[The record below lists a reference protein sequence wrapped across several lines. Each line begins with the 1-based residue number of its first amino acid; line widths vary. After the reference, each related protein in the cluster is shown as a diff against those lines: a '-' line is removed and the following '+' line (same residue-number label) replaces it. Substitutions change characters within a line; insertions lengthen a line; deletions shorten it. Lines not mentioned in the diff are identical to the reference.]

1 MVFVLADEAFHLE
14 AVVLQAVVAFDEPLD
29 RLSLTEFI
37 LEVGVDVLP
46 FAIAIKELDQA
57 AELAPDL
64 LQHRER
70 DVLPE
75 LIGLDF
81 LDQGDVLLYDG
92 DRFLFF

>member
-14 AVVLQAVVAFDEPLD
+14 AIVLQTFVAFDEPLD
-29 RLSLTEFI
+29 RLALAMFV

-46 FAIAIKELDQA
+46 FAIAIKELHQA
-57 AELAPDL
+57 AELSSHM
-64 LQHRER
+64 LQHRQR